1 MHKQSTPEIRILD
14 KMFMLNASENH
25 GFASLFCVLR
35 PIWIPFF
42 FLFIIIILG
51 IIFQLMK
58 PGVFD
63 FIEKY
68 NLHDA
73 IRDKVCRCKIG

>member
-42 FLFIIIILG
+42 FFIYYYYFG
-51 IIFQLMK
+51 
-58 PGVFD
+58 
-63 FIEKY
+63 Y
-68 NLHDA
+68 NFSA
-73 IRDKVCRCKIG
+73 YEARSI